1 VDTSRISRRELL
13 RLAGGAA
20 GLSAVAAACSF
31 SSAPSDYIDWASWWS
46 RRRRSGQLDF
56 ANWPYYID
64 RRRDDSHPSLERFT
78 KRTGI
83 EVTYYRPIKNNASFL
98 SRIEPALRGHLP
110 TGYDL
115 MVITNGPE
123 LSELIERD
131 WLIPLDHTRL
141 PTFAREASPTVRDP
155 YWDPDNRYSVAW
167 QSGLTGIA
175 YRPEAV
181 DALGR
186 EPDSLADLFERAL
199 FDRVGMLSDLL
210 DLGSAG
216 LLAAGLEPSSSTESD
231 WQEAA
236 RLLTEQRDRGLV
248 RRYYDQG
255 YIGALQ
261 RGDTWISQA
270 WSGDIYQVNRLGHP
284 ELRFVVPSE
293 GVVFWTDNMVI
304 PRGAEHP
311 VDAIELMD
319 FVYRPEIAALI
330 ADWVWYICPVPAAKP
345 IVAREL
351 GDPATARSPLV
362 FPNAD
367 ILGERVST
375 ASGDLYV
382 GSPLRFYPRLD
393 SAAERRTWARTFGAI
408 VSGA

>member
-1 VDTSRISRRELL
+1 ML
-13 RLAGGAA
+13 RLASGVA
-20 GLSAVAAACSF
+20 GLSAIAASCSF
-31 SSAPSDYIDWASWWS
+31 SSSEPDFVDWAGWWS
-46 RRRRSGQLDF
+46 RRERTGELDF

-64 RRRDDSHPSLERFT
+64 RRRDGTHPSLERFT
-78 KRTGI
+78 ERTGI
-83 EVTYYRPIKNNASFL
+83 TLNYYRPIKDNASFL
-98 SRIEPALRGHLP
+98 SRIEPDLRARRP

-123 LSELIERD
+123 LSELIERG

-141 PTFAREASPTVRDP
+141 PTFARQASPIVRDP
-155 YWDPDNRYSVAW
+155 YWDPENRYTVAW

-175 YRPEAV
+175 YRPEAA

-186 EPDSLADLFERAL
+186 APDSVADLFEPAL
-199 FDRVGMLSDLL
+199 RNRVGMLRDLL

-216 LLAAGLEPSSSTESD
+216 LLATGREPSSSTESD

-248 RRYYDQG
+248 RKYYDQG

-261 RGDTWISQA
+261 RGDVWLSQA
-270 WSGDIYQVNRLGHP
+270 WSGDIYQANRLGHP

-319 FVYRPEIAALI
+319 FVYRPEVAALI
-330 ADWVWYICPVPAAKP
+330 ADWVWYICPVPDAKA
-345 IVAREL
+345 IVAGEL
-351 GDPATARSPLV
+351 DDPKVAESPLV

-367 ILGERVST
+367 ILGEHVTT
-375 ASGDLYV
+375 ASGEDLYV

-393 SAAERRTWARTFGAI
+393 SAAERSAWAETFGSVVAE
-408 VSGA
+408 G